1 MTKYWFRAECLDDVF
16 EFVAAVA
23 ERERI
28 IDLHVKQDPVFPDC
42 DAWVVVDLSL
52 KKLKRI
58 AFDIVDAHVIEESI
72 VVEGD

>member
-1 MTKYWFRAECLDDVF
+1 MTKYGFRAECLDDVF
-16 EFVAAVA
+16 EFVTAVA
-23 ERERI
+23 ERTRI
-28 IDLHVKQDPVFPDC
+28 IDLHVKQDPIFPDC

-72 VVEGD
+72 GVDGD